1 MEDRN
6 IPTMIDMLDLCDVK
20 EDDEDYQNPLD
31 IIFEDLE
38 KIKPDCFAVRQYR
51 KFRKAAG
58 KTMKSIL
65 ISCGARLSP
74 FDISE
79 LREIMMYDELELDTL
94 GDKKTALFVI
104 MSDTDST
111 YAFVIA
117 MMMYQMFNLL
127 CEKADDEYGGKLP
140 IHVRCMLDEFAN
152 IGKIP
157 DFQRLI
163 TTIRSREVS
172 ATLGL
177 QSLSQLLP
185 VYKDDADTIID
196 NCDTLVFLGGKSTKT
211 TKQLS
216 EMIGKATINN
226 KNTTESKGSN
236 AHMSIQDQSLGRD
249 LIDPAEIG
257 KLRRRECLVLI
268 TGLPPFRSRKYDTA
282 KHKRF
287 CYLSDSRQRPRF
299 DITQMREQE
308 AQHFLDTVTEVQEV
322 TVNLSELNELK
333 ES

>member
-38 KIKPDCFAVRQYR
+38 KVKPDCFAVRQYR

-104 MSDTDST
+104 MSDTDGT

-226 KNTTESKGSN
+226 KNTTESKGGN
-236 AHMSIQDQSLGRD
+236 AHTSFQDQSLGRD

-257 KLRRRECLVLI
+257 KLKRRQCLVLI
-268 TGLPPFRSRKYDTA
+268 TGLPPFRSKKYDTA

-287 CYLSDSRQRPRF
+287 CYLSDSHKRPSF
-299 DITQMREQE
+299 DITQMKAQE
-308 AQHFLDTVTEVQEV
+308 TQHFLDNVTDVLEV